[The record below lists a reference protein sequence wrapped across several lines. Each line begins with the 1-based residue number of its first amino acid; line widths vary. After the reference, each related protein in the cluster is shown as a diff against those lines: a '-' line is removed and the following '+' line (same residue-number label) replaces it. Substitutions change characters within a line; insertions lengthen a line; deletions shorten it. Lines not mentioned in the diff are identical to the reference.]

1 MALWSNL
8 SFRLRA
14 LTHRG
19 HFKKRYDVINYFAKR
34 QRAKRYLE
42 IGTRGGR
49 TLQRVQVA
57 HKVGVDPSPGPAG
70 PGCTVYTKSSDEF
83 FAMSDER
90 FELIFID
97 GLHLAEQVLRDIWNS
112 VAALAPGGAILLH
125 DCSPPSEER
134 ASRDVGMANRGAW
147 NGDVWKAI
155 AYFRSH
161 QPDVFCRVLDLDQG
175 IGVLLPRADDRLPP
189 LDPALEADAERYFAS
204 LAWSDLEQNR
214 GELLGLI
221 PDRAMLERAMA
232 EAGV

>member
-112 VAALAPGGAILLH
+112 VAALAPGGAILL
-125 DCSPPSEER
+125 
-134 ASRDVGMANRGAW
+134 
-147 NGDVWKAI
+147 
-155 AYFRSH
+155 
-161 QPDVFCRVLDLDQG
+161 
-175 IGVLLPRADDRLPP
+175 RLPP

-221 PDRAMLERAMA
+221 PDRATLERALR